1 LNWPGGAAGRKL
13 PGMDELSPIKGRQ
26 REMWAAG
33 DYAAVATPLL
43 IVSELLCEAVDL
55 RAGRKVLDVATGSG
69 NTALGAARRRCQTIG
84 LDYVPALLER
94 ARERA
99 AVERLDMRL
108 EEGDAENLP
117 FGDASFDYVL
127 STFGVMFAPDQR
139 RAAAE
144 LARVCR
150 PGGRIGLASW
160 TPEGFVGQW
169 FQLGAR
175 YSPPPPG
182 VPTPLA
188 WGTEA
193 GLRELLGGAGPMRL
207 ERRLYVMRYPSPRH
221 WLDFFR
227 MNFGP
232 VRQTFEKLDAA
243 RQEDYAAEQLELL
256 KRFNRSGDGTLVL
269 PGEYLEAVI
278 DRK

>member
-1 LNWPGGAAGRKL
+1 
-13 PGMDELSPIKGRQ
+13 MSDLSMIKDRQ

-55 RAGRKVLDVATGSG
+55 RAGRRVLDVAAGSG
-69 NTALGAARRRCQTIG
+69 NTALAAARRGCATIG
-84 LDYVPALLER
+84 VDYVPALLER
-94 ARERA
+94 ARERG
-99 AVERLDMRL
+99 AVERLDLRL

-117 FGDASFDYVL
+117 FADGAFDYVL
-127 STFGVMFAPDQR
+127 STFGVMFAPDQP
-139 RAAAE
+139 RAASE

-150 PGGRIGLASW
+150 SGGRIGLASW

-175 YSPPPPG
+175 YAPPPPG
-182 VPTPLA
+182 VRSPLA
-188 WGTEA
+188 WGTET
-193 GLRELLGGAGPMRL
+193 GLPKLLGQAGPMRL
-207 ERRLYVMRYPSPRH
+207 EKRLYVMRYPSPRH

-227 MNFGP
+227 TNFGP
-232 VRQTFEKLDAA
+232 VRRIFESLDEA

-256 KRFNRSGDGTLVL
+256 QRFNRSGDETLVL